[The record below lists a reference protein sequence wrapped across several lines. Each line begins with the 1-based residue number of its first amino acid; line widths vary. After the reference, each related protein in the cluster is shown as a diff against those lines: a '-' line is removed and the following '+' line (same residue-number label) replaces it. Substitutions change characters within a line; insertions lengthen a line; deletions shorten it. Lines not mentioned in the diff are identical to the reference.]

1 MVLRYSI
8 AIILVATVCIFFG
21 CSKQMDHREAER
33 QAEKILS
40 EYCAQE
46 KLVRTD
52 FGGANVRPEDKY
64 DWSIEYQSSTLPKH
78 SLVLYFKNNKLVER
92 HRLVE

>member
-1 MVLRYSI
+1 
-8 AIILVATVCIFFG
+8 
-21 CSKQMDHREAER
+21 MDHYEAER

-64 DWSIEYQSSTLPKH
+64 DWSIEYQSSTQPKH
-78 SLVLYFKNNKLVER
+78 SLVLYFKDNKLVER

>member
-1 MVLRYSI
+1 MVLKSLQASLLAAMLCI
-8 AIILVATVCIFFG
+8 AVG
-21 CSKQMDHREAER
+21 CSKRMDHREVER
-33 QAEKILS
+33 QAEQALS

-52 FGGANVRPEDKY
+52 FGGANVRPENKY
-64 DWSIEYQSSTLPKH
+64 DWSIEYQSSTQPKH
-78 SLVLYFKNNKLVER
+78 SLVLYFKNNKVVER

>member
-1 MVLRYSI
+1 MVLRCPTV
-8 AIILVATVCIFFG
+8 IILVATVCIDIG
-21 CSKQMDHREAER
+21 CSNRMNHREAER
-33 QAEKILS
+33 EAEKALS

-64 DWSIEYQSSTLPKH
+64 DWSIEYQSSTQPKH
-78 SLVLYFKNNKLVER
+78 SLVLYFKDNKVVER

>member
-8 AIILVATVCIFFG
+8 AIILVAVLCVAFG
-21 CSKQMDHREAER
+21 CSKRMDYREAER
-33 QAEKILS
+33 LAEKELS
-40 EYCAQE
+40 DYCAQE

-52 FGGANVRPEDKY
+52 FGGANVRPEKKY
-64 DWSIEYQSSTLPKH
+64 DWSVEYQSSTQPQHTLIFYLKD
-78 SLVLYFKNNKLVER
+78 SKVVEF